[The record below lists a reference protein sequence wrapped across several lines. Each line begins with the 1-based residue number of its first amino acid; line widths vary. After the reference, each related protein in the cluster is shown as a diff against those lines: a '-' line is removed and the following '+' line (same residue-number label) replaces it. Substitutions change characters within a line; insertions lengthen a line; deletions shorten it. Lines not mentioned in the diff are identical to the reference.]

1 MLFRN
6 FCDILSGLISPGNGP
21 YTRKLAHLTALFIL
35 DGSEVGLEV
44 SSRLVDLLLNPET
57 AQRTT
62 LRNITDPRTFVR
74 MNAPCLKNF
83 QQAAKGLGNKKNE
96 SPSKLNKIRLDLNA
110 SAQTAFT

>member
-83 QQAAKGLGNKKNE
+83 QQAAKGLGNKKMKA
-96 SPSKLNKIRLDLNA
+96 PA
-110 SAQTAFT
+110 S

>member
-6 FCDILSGLISPGNGP
+6 YCDILSGLISPGNGH

-57 AQRTT
+57 AQRAT
-62 LRNITDPRTFVR
+62 LRKITDARTFVR
-74 MNAPCLKNF
+74 MNAPCLKTFNK
-83 QQAAKGLGNKKNE
+83 QQKDSETKKMKA
-96 SPSKLNKIRLDLNA
+96 PA
-110 SAQTAFT
+110 S

>member
-6 FCDILSGLISPGNGP
+6 YCDILSGLISPGNGH
-21 YTRKLAHLTALFIL
+21 YTQKLAHLTALFIL

-44 SSRLVDLLLNPET
+44 SSCLVDLLLNPET

-62 LRNITDPRTFVR
+62 LRNITDARTFVR
-74 MNAPCLKNF
+74 MNAPCFKNF

-110 SAQTAFT
+110 SAQTALT